1 LAQVGGD
8 ATGFS
13 PPGVVSPQSCANE
26 MTYLLPHAVCRC
38 MQLTLMLL
46 GGVLAVAAL
55 TLFLAG
61 ISMIAA
67 CIIGGVAFA
76 AVIAWVVLL

>member
-1 LAQVGGD
+1 
-8 ATGFS
+8 
-13 PPGVVSPQSCANE
+13 
-26 MTYLLPHAVCRC
+26 
-38 MQLTLMLL
+38 MQLILMLL
-46 GGVLAVAAL
+46 GGVVAVAAL